1 MFESAIKPH
10 ILQQMAIKT
19 QSPDDKD
26 NNANDDTVP
35 QPRPLARRAAAQSA
49 PQQQTRRRR

>member
-1 MFESAIKPH
+1 MFEAAIKPH
-10 ILQQMAIKT
+10 ILQQMVVKT

-35 QPRPLARRAAAQSA
+35 QPRLPMGGRRAAA
-49 PQQQTRRRR
+49 PQQQQARK